1 MKKTVKVIID
11 GREIHVQEGM
21 NLLDAAELAG
31 IHIPHL
37 CYLKGL
43 KSIGACRLC
52 LVEIEGLKAPVIA
65 CNTKLRDGMVV
76 KTQTEKLV
84 ELRRFV
90 IELILSM
97 HPNDC
102 LTCTKAGI
110 CELQK
115 YAYEIGVKDTSFTK
129 KKFGYEPDIS
139 NPFIK
144 RQPDYCIF
152 CSRCI
157 RICKE
162 QGTAVLNF
170 MGRGIES
177 KVTTPNDKPLQEAN
191 CTFCGSCIDV
201 CPVNAIT
208 EADREQ
214 RGREWEYQKVKSVC
228 LLCGCSC
235 DIMVSVK
242 NGKIQKITPANEMGS
257 VEKYICAYGRFGF
270 DWINS
275 GSRIKSPLKRVNGNL
290 KEIQWQEA
298 VSLVSEKLKNFGK
311 ETGFITTANLM
322 NEDAFVLK
330 KFIKDVAGSEY
341 FDTTLSLYADSSCMA
356 KSQNIEMENADLI
369 ILIDFNPSQK
379 VRLLPALDVI
389 VRRKLARGAR
399 LITFNAS
406 NTELS
411 EVATLNLL
419 GDPSLTVKQLLKA
432 LISKGLKGQ
441 KDIESFLQNVKYVR
455 EDVNKAAEFI
465 IESTNPV
472 ILSSPKFFKLSSNI
486 ALLKGRIACIG
497 LEANCY
503 GIARVGMNGSKKYG
517 EIINGG
523 LKILY
528 IVGEIPLK
536 SRPEG
541 VDFMIVQHSHL
552 TELAG
557 EADLVLPATTFF
569 ESSGSI
575 IDWAGRIKHLNCV
588 VKSSGQAK
596 AHREIFASVAK
607 HLGIP
612 LKQPSPQ
619 ELKRL
624 INGGKINGGFLK
636 KSYDFDINSP
646 ELIDLMNSSLL
657 NESKIHWL
665 RQIEKNTE
673 KIRFKE
679 ASSSPFN

>member
-1 MKKTVKVIID
+1 MKKTAKIIID
-11 GREIHVQEGM
+11 GKEIHAPLGM
-21 NLLDAAELAG
+21 NLLDAAEFAG

-65 CNTKLRDGMVV
+65 CNTKVRDGMVV
-76 KTQTEKLV
+76 KTQTEKLL

-115 YAYEIGVKDTSFTK
+115 YAYELGVKDTSFTK
-129 KKFGYEPDIS
+129 KRFGYEPDIS

-177 KVTTPNDKPLQEAN
+177 KVTTPQDKPLQESN

-214 RGREWEYQKVKSVC
+214 RGREWEYQKIKSVC
-228 LLCGCSC
+228 LFCGCGC
-235 DIMVSVK
+235 DILVSVK
-242 NGKIQKITPANEMGS
+242 DGKIQKITSAKEEDS

-275 GSRIKSPLKRVNGNL
+275 DSRIKSPMMKVNGNL
-290 KEIQWQEA
+290 KEIPWQEA
-298 VSLVSEKLKNFGK
+298 VSLLSEKLKKFGK
-311 ETGFITTANLM
+311 ETGFIATANLM

-330 KFIKDVAGSEY
+330 RFIKDVAGSEY
-341 FDTTLSLYADSSCMA
+341 FDTTLSLYADVNCMA
-356 KSQNIEMENADLI
+356 KSQNIEMDNADLL
-369 ILIDFNPSQK
+369 ILIDLNPSQK
-379 VRLLPALDVI
+379 ERLLPALDVF
-389 VRRKLARGAR
+389 VRRKVARGAK

-406 NTELS
+406 YTELS

-419 GDPSLTVKQLLKA
+419 GEPSLTVKQLLKA
-432 LISKGLKGQ
+432 LISKGLKGE
-441 KDIESFLQNVKYVR
+441 KSMESLLQNIKYVR
-455 EDVNKAAEFI
+455 EDVNKVADFI
-465 IESTNPV
+465 LESANPV
-472 ILSSPKFFKLSSNI
+472 ILSSPKFFRLSSNI

-503 GIARVGMNGSKKYG
+503 GVARLGMNGGKKYG

-528 IVGEIPLK
+528 IIGEVPLK

-541 VDFMIVQHSHL
+541 VDFMIVQHSHF

-575 IDWAGRIKHLNCV
+575 IDWAGRMKHLHGL
-588 VKSSGQAK
+588 VKPFGQAK
-596 AHREIFASVAK
+596 PHREIFISVAK
-607 HLGIP
+607 QVGIS
-612 LKQPSPQ
+612 LKQPAPQ
-619 ELKRL
+619 DLKKL

-636 KSYDFDINSP
+636 KDYDFDINSA
-646 ELIDLMNSSLL
+646 ELIELMNSTLL
-657 NESKIHWL
+657 KESRIQWL
-665 RQIEKNTE
+665 KQIEKNAE
-673 KIRFKE
+673 KIKFKE
-679 ASSSPFN
+679 ASTSPFN